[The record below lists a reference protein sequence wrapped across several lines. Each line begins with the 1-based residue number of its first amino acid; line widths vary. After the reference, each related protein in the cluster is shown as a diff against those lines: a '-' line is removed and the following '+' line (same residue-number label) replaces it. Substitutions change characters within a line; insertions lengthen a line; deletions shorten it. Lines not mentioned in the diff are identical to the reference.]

1 MLILS
6 IKSLKLLR
14 FKYFYTYL
22 CPHEFKTPVIHASQ
36 LVSLLAGMLYKPIEK
51 CCSPSLVLL

>member
-36 LVSLLAGMLYKPIEK
+36 LVSLLAGML
-51 CCSPSLVLL
+51 SNL